1 MKIFKF
7 YLSLFLFLYLFACG
21 GGDKLKQGLGIEK
34 VAPDEFLIERG
45 NALKIPPHYKLIP
58 PGSKSKTEK
67 KENTT
72 DIDLKNILNKE
83 TSGNSEIK
91 NTDASS
97 GNLEKQV
104 LDQIK

>member
-7 YLSLFLFLYLFACG
+7 CLSLFLFLYLFACG

-34 VAPDEFLIERG
+34 DSPDEFLIEKG
-45 NALKIPPHYKLIP
+45 NSLKIPPDYKLIP
-58 PGSKSKTEK
+58 PDSKSKTEE
-67 KENTT
+67 KERTV
-72 DIDLKNILNKE
+72 DKDLNNILNKE
-83 TSGNSEIK
+83 ISGSSEIK
-91 NTDASS
+91 NTNVSS